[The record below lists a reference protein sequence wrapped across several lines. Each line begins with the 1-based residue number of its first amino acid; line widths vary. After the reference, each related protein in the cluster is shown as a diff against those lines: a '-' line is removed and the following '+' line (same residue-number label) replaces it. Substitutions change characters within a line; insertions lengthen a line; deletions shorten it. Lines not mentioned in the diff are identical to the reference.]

1 MKSIISVVMLSL
13 EDRPWFIEPDY
24 KFPWYVKNIQLV
36 VDKYSALGRTYI
48 DVKSPC
54 GTFTRYQYMGNHIS
68 DSSEQVEGI
77 MKTIQSTNPH
87 VKFTVV
93 IK

>member
-1 MKSIISVVMLSL
+1 MKSIISAVMLSL

-36 VDKYSALGRTYI
+36 VDKHFALGRTYI

-54 GTFTRYQYMGNHIS
+54 GTFTRYQYMDNHIS

-77 MKTIQSTNPH
+77 MKTIQ
-87 VKFTVV
+87 
-93 IK
+93 